1 MAKRIKK
8 ILLITPPFHS
18 GVVESAGVW
27 MNVGFV
33 YIAGSLRA
41 AGYEP
46 MIYDAMSM
54 WHGHDDIRKRI
65 EDERPDVVATTAF
78 TAEIVD
84 ALKVLKSAK
93 AVDPGIITVIGNV
106 HPTFCYDELLK
117 EHHDIIDFIVRR
129 EGEETMAELMDCLSA
144 GDDPAKVRSIAFYR
158 DGGVTATPERPFI
171 QDLDALPMAWDLVD
185 WPLYTYKPMDKSVL
199 AVVSSS
205 RGCNQQCSFCSQQL
219 FWKRN
224 WRMRSAESFV
234 AELEH
239 LNKTYGVNVVM
250 IADETPTLSRQRW
263 ERILD
268 LLIERKPGVKILME
282 TRVDDILRDEDIL
295 GKYKEAEIDH
305 IYVGVE
311 ATSQAALDAFRKN
324 IKVEESRRALDLIN
338 KHDIVSE
345 TSFVLGMPDDTKDS
359 IRNTVELAKF
369 YNPDLAFFLAIAPW
383 PYSEIYPMLKDRI
396 AVRDYSRY
404 NLVEPVVKPKEMALE
419 EVASELGRASRDFYM
434 HKMKNLDRMSPKKRE
449 FMVKVVHI
457 IATSSYL
464 AGAMKGAMPEEVK
477 KMLAA
482 HLGRF
487 EAPSRV

>member
-1 MAKRIKK
+1 MTKRIKK

-41 AGYEP
+41 AGYDP
-46 MIYDAMSM
+46 VIYDAMSM
-54 WHGHDDIRKRI
+54 WSTHDDIRKKI
-65 EDERPDVVATTAF
+65 EHERPDVVATTAF

-84 ALKVLKSAK
+84 GLKVLKSAK
-93 AVDPGIITVIGNV
+93 EVDPRIITVIGNV
-106 HPTFCYDELLK
+106 HPTFCFDELLK
-117 EHHDIIDFIVRR
+117 EHHGILDFIVRR
-129 EGEETMAELMDCLSA
+129 EGEETMVELLDCLSA
-144 GDDPAKVRSIAFYR
+144 GGDPAKVRSIAFF
-158 DGGVTATPERPFI
+158 DKGGVTATSERPFI

-185 WPLYTYKPMDKSVL
+185 WPLYTYKPMEGSVL

-219 FWKRN
+219 FWNRN
-224 WRMRSAESFV
+224 WRMRSAENFV
-234 AELEH
+234 AELEYLKSRH
-239 LNKTYGVNVVM
+239 GVDVVM
-250 IADETPTLSRQRW
+250 IPDETPTLSRPRW

-268 LLIERKPGVKILME
+268 LLIERKSGIKILME

-295 GKYKEAEIDH
+295 WKYQEAEIDH

-311 ATSQAALDAFRKN
+311 STSQATLDAFHKN
-324 IKVEESRRALDLIN
+324 IKVEDSRRALDLIN
-338 KHDIVSE
+338 HYDIVSE

-359 IRNTVELAKF
+359 IRSTVELAKF

-383 PYSEIYPMLKDRI
+383 PYSEIYPLLKDHI
-396 AVRDYSRY
+396 AVWDYSRY
-404 NLVEPVVKPKEMALE
+404 NLVEPVVRPKQMTLE
-419 EVASELGRASRDFYM
+419 EVTTELGRASRDFYV
-434 HKMKNLDRMSPKKRE
+434 HKMMNLDQLSPKKRE

-464 AGAMKGAMPEEVK
+464 AGAMKGVMPEEVK

-482 HLGRF
+482 HMGRF
-487 EAPSRV
+487 EAPAQV

>member
-1 MAKRIKK
+1 
-8 ILLITPPFHS
+8 
-18 GVVESAGVW
+18 
-27 MNVGFV
+27 
-33 YIAGSLRA
+33 
-41 AGYEP
+41 
-46 MIYDAMSM
+46 
-54 WHGHDDIRKRI
+54 
-65 EDERPDVVATTAF
+65 
-78 TAEIVD
+78 
-84 ALKVLKSAK
+84 
-93 AVDPGIITVIGNV
+93 
-106 HPTFCYDELLK
+106 
-117 EHHDIIDFIVRR
+117 
-129 EGEETMAELMDCLSA
+129 MAELMDCLSA
-144 GDDPAKVRSIAFYR
+144 GGDPAKVRSIAFYR
-158 DGGVTATPERPFI
+158 DGVTATPDRPFI

-185 WPLYTYKPMDKSVL
+185 WPRYTYKPMEGSVL
-199 AVVSSS
+199 GVVSSS

-224 WRMRSAESFV
+224 WRMRSAENFV

-239 LNKTYGVNVVM
+239 LKKTYGVDVVM
-250 IADETPTLSRQRW
+250 IADETPTLSRPRW

-324 IKVEESRRALDLIN
+324 IKVEESRRALELIN

-345 TSFVLGMPDDTKDS
+345 TSFVLGMPDDTRDS

-383 PYSEIYPMLKDRI
+383 PYSEIYPMLKDHI
-396 AVRDYSRY
+396 AVQDYSRY
-404 NLVEPVVKPKEMALE
+404 NLVEPVVRPRQMTLE
-419 EVASELGRASRDFYM
+419 DVAGELGRASRDFYM
-434 HKMKNLDRMSPKKRE
+434 HKMKTLERMSAKKRE

-477 KMLAA
+477 KMLAG

-487 EAPSRV
+487 EARSKV

>member
-1 MAKRIKK
+1 MSRIKK

-27 MNVGFV
+27 MNVAFV

-41 AGYEP
+41 AGYDP
-46 MIYDAMSM
+46 VIYDAMSM
-54 WHGHDDIRKRI
+54 WHTHDDIRKRI
-65 EDERPDVVATTAF
+65 EAEQPQVVATTAF

-84 ALKVLKSAK
+84 AVKVLKTAK
-93 AVDPGIITVIGNV
+93 DVNPGIITAIGNV
-106 HPTFCYDELLK
+106 HPTFCYEELLK
-117 EHHDIIDFIVRR
+117 EHGESIDFVVRG
-129 EGEETMAELMDCLSA
+129 EGEETMVELMDCLSA
-144 GDDPAKVRSIAFYR
+144 GGDPARVRSIAFR
-158 DGGVTATPERPFI
+158 NSGTVAATPSRPFI

-185 WPLYTYKPMDKSVL
+185 WPLYTYKPMDNSVL

-205 RGCNQQCSFCSQQL
+205 RGCNQKCSFCSQQL
-219 FWKRN
+219 FWQRN
-224 WRMRSAESFV
+224 WRGRNPEQFV

-239 LNKTYGVNVVM
+239 LKHTYGVNVVM
-250 IADETPTLSRQRW
+250 IADETPTLSRLRW

-268 LLIERKPGVKILME
+268 LLIERKPGIKILME

-295 GKYKEAEIDH
+295 WKYKEAEIDH

-311 ATSQAALDAFRKN
+311 STSQSTLDAFCKN

-338 KHDIVSE
+338 AHDIVSE
-345 TSFVLGMPDDTKDS
+345 TSFVLGMPDDTRES

-383 PYSEIYPMLKDRI
+383 PYSDIYPLLKDHI
-396 AVRDYSRY
+396 AVKDYSRY
-404 NLVEPVVKPKEMALE
+404 NLVEPVVRPKSMTLE
-419 EVASELGRASRDFYM
+419 EMTLELGRASRDFYM
-434 HKMKNLDRMSPKKRE
+434 HKMQNLGSLSAKKQE

-464 AGAMKGAMPEEVK
+464 ANAMQGVMPEEIR
-477 KMLAA
+477 KMIDA
-482 HLGRF
+482 HRDRF
-487 EAPSRV
+487 KLPVHS

>member
-33 YIAGSLRA
+33 SIAGSLRA
-41 AGYEP
+41 AGYAP
-46 MIYDAMSM
+46 LIYDAMSM
-54 WHGHDDIRKRI
+54 WHGHDDIKKRI
-65 EDERPDVVATTAF
+65 ELEQPDVVATTAF

-93 AVDPGIITVIGNV
+93 DVDPRIITVIGNV
-106 HPTFCYDELLK
+106 HPTFCYDELLTAR
-117 EHHDIIDFIVRR
+117 HDILDFIVRR
-129 EGEETMAELMDCLSA
+129 EGEETMVDLMNCLSQ
-144 GDDPAKVRSIAFYR
+144 GGDPAKVRSIAFYK

-219 FWKRN
+219 FWQRN
-224 WRMRSAESFV
+224 WRSRSAESFV
-234 AELEH
+234 AELEY
-239 LNKTYGVNVVM
+239 LKSTYGVNVVM
-250 IADETPTLSRQRW
+250 IADETPTLSGQRW
-263 ERILD
+263 EKILD

-282 TRVDDILRDEDIL
+282 TRVDDILRDERIFE
-295 GKYKEAEIDH
+295 KYVKAEIDH

-311 ATSQAALDAFRKN
+311 ATNQATLDAFKKN
-324 IKVEESRRALDLIN
+324 IKVEESRKALDLIN
-338 KHDIVSE
+338 RHDIVSE
-345 TSFVLGMPDDTKDS
+345 TSFVLGMPEDTTES
-359 IRNTVELAKF
+359 IRKTVELARF

-383 PYSEIYPMLKDRI
+383 PYSQIYPLLKDHI
-396 AVRDYSRY
+396 AVTDYSRY
-404 NLVEPVVKPKEMALE
+404 NLVEPVVKPTRMTLD
-419 EVASELGRASRDFYM
+419 EVQNELGRASRDFYM
-434 HKMKNLDRMSPKKRE
+434 HKMKNLHTMTPRKRE

-477 KMLAA
+477 KIVAE
-482 HLGRF
+482 HLGKL
-487 EAPSRV
+487 EMPVKA